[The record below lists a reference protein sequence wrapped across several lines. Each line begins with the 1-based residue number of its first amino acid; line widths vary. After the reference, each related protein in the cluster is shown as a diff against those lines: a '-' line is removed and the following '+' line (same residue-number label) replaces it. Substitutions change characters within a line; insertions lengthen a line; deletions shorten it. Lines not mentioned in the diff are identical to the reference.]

1 MKHIKI
7 SLIVLTLLALLL
19 MAGSPASA
27 EANRIYFNITCEPES
42 EVIILDPPHFS
53 GPNLHLTAKSA
64 FTAQHMIWKATPS
77 LTIPAGR
84 MEPMPIY
91 RR

>member
-27 EANRIYFNITCEPES
+27 EANR
-42 EVIILDPPHFS
+42 
-53 GPNLHLTAKSA
+53 NLK
-64 FTAQHMIWKATPS
+64 
-77 LTIPAGR
+77 
-84 MEPMPIY
+84 
-91 RR
+91 